1 MTFDRILPK
10 CAMCGKEFPMEKLKK
25 CPYCGQLFCED
36 DYPKHMAWEHRHE
49 GLAEDEAKLW
59 RERREISE

>member
-1 MTFDRILPK
+1 
-10 CAMCGKEFPMEKLKK
+10 MCGKEFPIEKLKK
-25 CPYCGQLFCED
+25 CPYCNQLFCED